1 MTSVSNQVLC
11 LLAVPFVFVL
21 LVQDASAQEST
32 KGLLAAQ
39 ARAQGYSCDK
49 PISAKKDAKRSRP
62 DEAFWVL
69 RCEHKT
75 YTMRLTPDM
84 AARIQRLK

>member
-1 MTSVSNQVLC
+1 MTSVLNRMLC

-21 LVQDASAQEST
+21 LAQEASAQEST
-32 KGLLAAQ
+32 KGVLAAQ
-39 ARAQGYSCDK
+39 VRAQGYSCDK

-69 RCEHKT
+69 RCEHKS

-84 AARIQRLK
+84 AAHIQRLK

>member
-1 MTSVSNQVLC
+1 MTSVLNRMLC

-21 LVQDASAQEST
+21 QAQDASAQET
-32 KGLLAAQ
+32 AKGLLATQ
-39 ARAQGYSCDK
+39 ARAQGYPCDK
-49 PISAKKDAKRSRP
+49 PISARKDAKRSRP

-69 RCEHKT
+69 RCEHKS

-84 AARIQRLK
+84 AAHIQRLK